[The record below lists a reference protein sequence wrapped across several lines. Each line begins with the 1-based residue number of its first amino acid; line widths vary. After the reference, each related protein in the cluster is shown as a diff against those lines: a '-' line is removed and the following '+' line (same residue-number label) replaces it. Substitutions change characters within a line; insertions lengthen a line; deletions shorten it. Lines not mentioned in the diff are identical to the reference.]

1 VDEAFFQ
8 DYVEKWRFRKKFK
21 DFSSKRILFL
31 RSYLLIEIQM
41 GKVRSIFLVNEAYFE
56 DAPDE

>member
-1 VDEAFFQ
+1 M
-8 DYVEKWRFRKKFK
+8 RKLLTDK
-21 DFSSKRILFL
+21 ILLLKPNILL

-56 DAPDE
+56 GKTI